1 MASTETIRRRATAP
15 NSTREASKD
24 EEDSTLYLL
33 NFTLP
38 TIFLLLMQAKITFRR
53 YEPPEG
59 VPAGTI
65 FFRYNKFQHNAKV
78 SLFMVPCAT
87 LLAMFGGQT

>member
-1 MASTETIRRRATAP
+1 
-15 NSTREASKD
+15 
-24 EEDSTLYLL
+24 
-33 NFTLP
+33 
-38 TIFLLLMQAKITFRR
+38 MQAKITFRR